1 MFNVIVQLM
10 GGIGLFLLGMSL
22 MTDSLKAIAG
32 EALRQWLVRFTNSPI
47 KAVLSGIGLTV
58 VVQSS
63 TATTLATIGF
73 VSAGILSFSH
83 AIGVIIGANIG
94 TTSTGWMVALLGL
107 KFSIASFALPLIGI
121 GAALKLFGKEK
132 FSFIGLTLAGFGLLF
147 LGIQFLQ
154 DAMSGMALLIDLS
167 RWAEPTLMMKLI
179 LVVIGVLMTIL
190 LQSSSAAITTT
201 LAALSTSTINL
212 EQALALVIGQNVGT
226 VATAI
231 LAAIGATTSA
241 KRTAAVHVM
250 FNIVTAIF
258 AFILLSPVFIWAYHH
273 IETIHQLD
281 SVILVAGFHTTF
293 SLLGACIFM
302 PFLSQFEQLIIRLLP
317 EKQPLITR
325 YLDESLYTVP
335 ALAIAAAERALL
347 QSIADMYG
355 IFIRCIR
362 GGIVSSLVKTDE
374 FDQTLLK
381 VEHYLDKMTVSQ
393 SLEDQHRLIILLRL
407 AVYVRVLKNDLSSV
421 AHIESIQNQRNIH
434 ELANQFAKILEQ
446 FIPYLMHEPFARIP
460 KKLVDELA
468 DFSAEMQA
476 HQDLVR
482 QKIIEDSSSRTVS
495 VTYTLDQLAAQ
506 RWLEHLVIHCSR
518 VAILLGN
525 TEQVLLNEELG
536 STQLPS

>member
-1 MFNVIVQLM
+1 VLNVIVQLM

-73 VSAGILSFSH
+73 VSAGVLSFSH

-107 KFSIASFALPLIGI
+107 KFSISSFALPLIGV
-121 GAALKLFGKEK
+121 GALLKLLGKEK
-132 FSFIGLTLAGFGLLF
+132 VAFIGLTLAGFGLLF

-154 DAMSGMALLIDLS
+154 DAMSGVAQLIDLS
-167 RWAEPTLMMKLI
+167 RWAEPTFVMKLI
-179 LVVIGVLMTIL
+179 LVIVGVLMTIL

-201 LAALSTSTINL
+201 LAALSTQTINL
-212 EQALALVIGQNVGT
+212 EQTLALVIGQNVGT

-241 KRTAAVHVM
+241 KRTAAVHVI

-258 AFILLSPVFIWAYHH
+258 AFLLLSPLFMWAYHQ
-273 IETIHQLD
+273 IDVIHQLD
-281 SVILVAGFHTTF
+281 SVLLVAAFHTAF

-302 PFLSQFEQLIIRLLP
+302 PFLPQFEQLIVRLLP
-317 EKQPLITR
+317 EKELSTTR
-325 YLDESLYTVP
+325 YLDESLYHIP
-335 ALAIAAAERALL
+335 ALAIAAAERVLL

-355 IFIRCIR
+355 IFVRCIR
-362 GGIVSSLVKTDE
+362 GEMVAELVKTDE
-374 FDQTLLK
+374 FDRILIK
-381 VEHYLDKMTVSQ
+381 VEHYLDEMIVPQ
-393 SLEDQHRLIILLRL
+393 SLADQHRLIILLRL
-407 AVYVRVLKNDLSSV
+407 VVYVRVLRNDLNDVSKV
-421 AHIESIQNQRNIH
+421 ESIHDQQVIDD
-434 ELANQFAKILEQ
+434 LAQDFSMIIERYIPIL
-446 FIPYLMHEPFARIP
+446 LREPFVKIP
-460 KKLVDELA
+460 PIVVTELTNIA
-468 DFSAEMQA
+468 QNIKDQQEF
-476 HQDLVR
+476 VR
-482 QKIIEDSSSRTVS
+482 QKIIEDSLHKNVS
-495 VTYTLDQLAAQ
+495 ATYTLELLAAQ

-518 VAILLGN
+518 VAILLGD
-525 TEQVLLNEELG
+525 TEQILVNDELNLV
-536 STQLPS
+536 Q